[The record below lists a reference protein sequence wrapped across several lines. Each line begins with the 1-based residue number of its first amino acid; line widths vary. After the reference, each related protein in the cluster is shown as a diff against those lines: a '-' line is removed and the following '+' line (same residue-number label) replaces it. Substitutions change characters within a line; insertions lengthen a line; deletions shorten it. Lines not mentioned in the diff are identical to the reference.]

1 MIRCYYSHRNNKCLI
16 CNFFHANFS
25 EYAFIYVLNILD
37 CIDFIVSILHLNNF
51 INALLLFIVLC
62 RNLNKIFFDG
72 LRSVI
77 LNDTL
82 IASGYLKYIELILT
96 PSQQ

>member
-1 MIRCYYSHRNNKCLI
+1 M
-16 CNFFHANFS
+16 
-25 EYAFIYVLNILD
+25 
-37 CIDFIVSILHLNNF
+37 NNF

-77 LNDTL
+77 LSDTL
-82 IASGYLKYIELILT
+82 IAPGYLKCMEVLILT
-96 PSQQ
+96 PS